1 VPLGKDTLNIEKF
14 QGEGCIVPSKTKSYK
29 KTFEILNLV
38 LENPSPMA
46 EEAEK
51 QIFPLE
57 NEKVSAEAS
66 RSGSPLGISSPPS
79 YAKMT

>member
-1 VPLGKDTLNIEKF
+1 LGKDTPNIEKV
-14 QGEGCIVPSKTKSYK
+14 QGEGCTVPSKTKSYK
-29 KTFEILNLV
+29 KPFEILNLTP
-38 LENPSPMA
+38 ETPAPMT

-51 QIFPLE
+51 QISPLE

-66 RSGSPLGISSPPS
+66 QSGSPLGISSPPS